1 MSNLINISVPKIQG
15 ALFPA
20 NDIKTM
26 KVYGKESP
34 VIMTGSIRAGDVKEG
49 DGYKPMAYGQLG
61 VRAAKAETRDHKE
74 YLHLAI
80 DGGLQGRLNK
90 AEGKDY
96 DYIGSVDCGDGQ
108 EFTIFGRK
116 TKANETGTNF
126 ISLSS
131 GEKKP
136 KATGNGGNG
145 GGDGGSGAS
154 APAAGG
160 NDDDD
165 DSIPF

>member
-1 MSNLINISVPKIQG
+1 MSNLINISVSKIQG

-61 VRAAKAETRDHKE
+61 VRAAKAETREKKE

-90 AEGKDY
+90 AEGKEY

-108 EFTIFGRK
+108 EFTVFGRK
-116 TKANETGTNF
+116 MKATETGHNF

-131 GEKKP
+131 GEKKA
-136 KATGNGGNG
+136 KETGNGGNSG
-145 GGDGGSGAS
+145 NSGSSAS

-160 NDDDD
+160 NDHDDD
-165 DSIPF
+165 IPF